1 MMAAETVSVA
11 VLGVGGMGQGMA
23 DSLLRAGIRTVV
35 WDRNAEAAARL
46 ATRGATVAA
55 SAEDAAAEAGIAIT
69 MVPDAAAVLS
79 VALESRMLNALP
91 SGAVWAQMSTIGV
104 EGTERVAALVRSER
118 PDVTFVD
125 APVSGTR
132 GPAEQGALTIFASGP
147 ESAQA
152 RLAPIFDALGQR
164 TLWLGPAGLG
174 SRLKLVN
181 NTLLAFIVEGIA
193 ESISLAHC
201 LSLTTQAV
209 IDGVGSGPLAS
220 AYVNAK
226 MQRIATGEYGPEY
239 SLALGLK
246 DVRLALEAGD
256 EQLPVLAE
264 LANTWQVLVDRGL
277 GHQDVTVVTRALD
290 HIAAS

>member
-1 MMAAETVSVA
+1 V
-11 VLGVGGMGQGMA
+11 
-23 DSLLRAGIRTVV
+23 
-35 WDRNAEAAARL
+35 
-46 ATRGATVAA
+46 
-55 SAEDAAAEAGIAIT
+55 
-69 MVPDAAAVLS
+69 
-79 VALESRMLNALP
+79 
-91 SGAVWAQMSTIGV
+91 
-104 EGTERVAALVRSER
+104 
-118 PDVTFVD
+118 
-125 APVSGTR
+125 
-132 GPAEQGALTIFASGP
+132 
-147 ESAQA
+147 QA
-152 RLAPIFDALGQR
+152 RLAPVFDALGQR
-164 TLWLGPAGLG
+164 TLWLGPVGLG

-193 ESISLAHC
+193 ESISLAHS

-256 EQLPVLAE
+256 EQLPVLSE

-277 GHQDVTVVTRALD
+277 GHEDVTVVTRALD

>member
-1 MMAAETVSVA
+1 MTADLGPVA

-35 WDRNAEAAARL
+35 WDRDGEAAARL
-46 ATRGATVAA
+46 GTRGATVAA
-55 SAEDAAAEAGIAIT
+55 TAEGAAAEAEIAIT

-79 VALESRMLNALP
+79 VALESRMLHALP

-104 EGTERVAALVRSER
+104 EGTDRVAAMVTRER

-132 GPAEQGALTIFASGP
+132 GPAEQGRLTIFASGP
-147 ESAQA
+147 ESARA
-152 RLAPIFDALGQR
+152 RVAPIFDALGQR
-164 TLWLGPAGLG
+164 TLWLGPVGLG

-193 ESISLAHC
+193 ESISLAHS

-209 IDGVGSGPLAS
+209 IDGVASGPLAS
-220 AYVNAK
+220 AYANAK
-226 MQRIATGEYGPEY
+226 MQRIAKGEYGPEY

-246 DVRLALEAGD
+246 DVRLALEAAD

-277 GHQDVTVVTRALD
+277 GHEDVTVVTRALD